1 MHDDAW
7 SFSQIDTFL
16 QKLTPLSVWAK
27 DEHAKCIVY
36 TDRKKLETLY
46 DDIDAVFASLE
57 ASPSSIAQD
66 RISYHLKRLPRIPLT
81 EKDTYEIIELFQFKK
96 FLTNFRAICH
106 EITPDIAERFALKPV
121 AREATALLEQ
131 GGSDAETF
139 FLADS
144 YHPSL
149 PEIRKRIVIVQE
161 LISKAKHTRDETIL
175 EQFDIA
181 LNEREFVIVDTS
193 HVTENLTASP
203 LVNLEPYDDNHFIV
217 KPSLNAELIKLEQE
231 LEKLRNQEQLVEQEV
246 ITELSKVINTS
257 LTEIHRAIE
266 AIIRYDRAR
275 ACALFI
281 TSYKL
286 TRPCLSS
293 NCLTLHDGRYIPC
306 EEECTALGLAYT
318 PLTISLQKN
327 TTVLFG
333 SNMGG
338 KTVALKTLLFFQLL
352 AQCGFFVPARSFE
365 TRVYKHIRYVGELYG
380 ERLTGLSGFGFEI
393 WRFNSVWSQVDDG
406 LIAFDEFA
414 RTTGSHEAE
423 ALLSA
428 VVDAY
433 RKKPAITS
441 IFATHFR
448 GIERYTDVY
457 YIKMKGL
464 NHEQAVACLDEHAPL
479 KDRLMS
485 INQHMCYAVCP
496 DTGSDIQSDAL
507 AIADMLGADST
518 IIRAAQT
525 IIQKRNTLTNENA
538 GKLPCASS

>member
-7 SFSQIDTFL
+7 SFSQIDNFL

-27 DEHAKCIVY
+27 DEHAKRIVY
-36 TDRKKLETLY
+36 TDREKLESLY
-46 DDIDAVFASLE
+46 DDISAVFASLKE
-57 ASPSSIAQD
+57 SPSSITQD

-81 EKDTYEIIELFQFKK
+81 EKETYELIELFQFKK

-106 EITPDIAERFALKPV
+106 EVAPNIAERFALIPA
-121 AREATALLEQ
+121 AREAMALLEQ

-139 FLADS
+139 YLADS
-144 YHPSL
+144 YHESL
-149 PEIRKRIVIVQE
+149 PGIRKHIAEVQS
-161 LISKAKHTRDETIL
+161 LIEKTKHMRDTTIS
-175 EQFDIA
+175 EQFGIA
-181 LNEREFVIVDTS
+181 FQEREFVIIDTAI
-193 HVTENLTASP
+193 VTDALLASP

-231 LEKLRNQEQLVEQEV
+231 LEKLREQEQRAEQEV
-246 ITELSKVINTS
+246 IAELSKVINTS
-257 LTEIHRAIE
+257 LSEIHDAIK

-275 ACALFI
+275 ACALLI
-281 TSYKL
+281 SEYKL
-286 TRPCLSS
+286 TRPVLCGSKV
-293 NCLTLHDGRYIPC
+293 TIQEGRYIPC
-306 EEECTALGLAYT
+306 EEECTALGLTYT
-318 PLTISLQKN
+318 PLTISLEQN

-352 AQCGFFVPARSFE
+352 AQCGFFVPAHSFE
-365 TRVYKHIRYVGELYG
+365 TRVYHHIRYVGELYG

-393 WRFNSVWSQVDDG
+393 WRFNSVWSEVTDG

-433 RKKPAITS
+433 RKKPALTA

-448 GIERYTDVY
+448 GIERYSDVY

-464 NHEQAVACLDEHAPL
+464 DQKQAIACLDEHAPL
-479 KDRLMS
+479 TERLMS
-485 INQHMCYAVCP
+485 INRHMCYTVCP
-496 DTGSDIQSDAL
+496 DTGTDPESDAL

-518 IIRAAQT
+518 IIRTAQE
-525 IIQKRNTLTNENA
+525 IIKKRNMFNTDSYGNT
-538 GKLPCASS
+538 PCASS